1 MKITKKVVVLLFSII
16 LSTGLY
22 SQSDTTTV
30 KIGKKEIVK
39 VVDGNDEVII
49 NLGKKEIVK
58 VTEGND
64 TVTINVG
71 RKGLKI
77 IESDDG
83 TSIDLINLDD
93 FDEDEGKNKK
103 SGKSFNGHWKGLEIG
118 MNNYLTSDYSLTLP
132 AESQFLELN
141 TGKSWCINLN
151 MLQYDIGFGTDK
163 IGLVTGMGLEFN
175 NYRFDGENSIM
186 KDPVTNEIIPL
197 DYGATRHIEK
207 TKLATTY
214 LSVPMLLEF
223 QIPVSGYKK
232 IHISGGVIGGMKI
245 GSHTKVLY
253 KEDSSKQKDKISND
267 FNLSP
272 LRYGLTARIGYR
284 ALKIFATYNLTP
296 MFETGQ
302 GPELYPVSIGF
313 ILADF

>member
-1 MKITKKVVVLLFSII
+1 MKTMKNLVVILFSII
-16 LSTGLY
+16 LPTGLY
-22 SQSDTTTV
+22 SQADTTSV

-39 VVDGNDEVII
+39 VVEENDAVII
-49 NLGKKEIVK
+49 NVGEKQIVK

-64 TVTINVG
+64 TMIIKVG

-83 TSIDLINLDD
+83 TSVDLINLDD
-93 FDEDEGKNKK
+93 FDEDEGKKKK
-103 SGKSFNGHWKGLEIG
+103 SRKSFNGHWKGLELG
-118 MNNYLTSDYSLTLP
+118 MNNYLTSDYSLALP
-132 AESQFLELN
+132 AEAQFMELN
-141 TGKSWCINLN
+141 TGKSWCVNLN

-163 IGLVTGMGLEFN
+163 VGLVTGMGLEFN
-175 NYRFDGENSIM
+175 NYRFDGENSIV
-186 KDPVTNEIIPL
+186 KDPVTNEIVSL
-197 DYGATRHIEK
+197 NYGATTYIEK
-207 TKLATTY
+207 TKLTTSY
-214 LSVPMLLEF
+214 LTVPLLLEL
-223 QIPVSGYKK
+223 QIPVSGHKR
-232 IHISGGVIGGMKI
+232 IHISGGIIGGLKI

-253 KEDSSKQKDKISND
+253 KADGNKQKDKISDD

-296 MFETGQ
+296 LFETGQ

-313 ILADF
+313 ILANF

>member
-1 MKITKKVVVLLFSII
+1 MKTMKKVAVILFSII
-16 LSTGLY
+16 LPIGLY
-22 SQSDTTTV
+22 GQTDTTSV

-39 VVDGNDEVII
+39 VVEGNDSVII
-49 NLGKKEIVK
+49 NVGEKEIIK
-58 VTEGND
+58 IIDEND

-71 RKGLKI
+71 KKELKI
-77 IESDDG
+77 IESDDK
-83 TSIDLINLDD
+83 TSIDVTTRDD
-93 FDEDEGKNKK
+93 FDEDKWEKK
-103 SGKSFNGHWKGLEIG
+103 TFKKSFNGHWKGLEIG

-132 AESQFLELN
+132 AEAQFMELN
-141 TGKSWCINLN
+141 TGKSWGINLN

-163 IGLVTGMGLEFN
+163 IGLVTGLGLEFN
-175 NYRFDGENSIM
+175 NYRFDGENSII
-186 KDPVTNEIIPL
+186 KDPVTNEIVSL
-197 DYGATRHIEK
+197 EYGAATYIDK
-207 TKLATTY
+207 TKLSTTY

-223 QIPVSGYKK
+223 QIPVSGNKR
-232 IHISGGVIGGMKI
+232 IHISGGVIGGLKI

-253 KEDSSKQKDKISND
+253 KEDGSKQKDKINDD

-284 ALKIFATYNLTP
+284 ALKLFATYNLTP